1 MRFTTKCKYG
11 LRAVLE
17 IASKDELGE
26 KIKRKVISKN
36 QNIPVSYLEN
46 ILILLKK
53 GGIINSSRGVNG
65 GYCLARPAKEISL
78 YDIISILE
86 TKDALEE
93 CISDSGNCAFN
104 DYCKLKLVWQSIN
117 DLRKKL
123 LSKIKISDV
132 ISDRNSCIPCFKND
146 VEKELLEIMTKNN
159 ILK

>member
-1 MRFTTKCKYG
+1 VRFTTKCKYG

-17 IASKDELGE
+17 IATKDEIGE

-36 QNIPVSYLEN
+36 QNIPDSYLEN

-65 GYCLARPAKEISL
+65 GYCLKRPASEISL
-78 YDIISILE
+78 YEIITILE

-93 CISDSGNCAFN
+93 CIGDSSSCAFN
-104 DYCKLKLVWQSIN
+104 DYCKLKLIWQSIN
-117 DLRKKL
+117 DLREKL

-132 ISDRNSCIPCFKND
+132 ISDRNACIPCFKND
-146 VEKELLEIMTKNN
+146 VERELLEIMTKNK
-159 ILK
+159 IQI